1 MHDTLSPA
9 EILAGTAKRLLE
21 AGRPDLARTLAGLA
35 VGEHAGCAN
44 AHSVLG
50 VACGEL
56 GEWWAGL
63 EHARRAAALLP
74 TSAQLQYNLALTL
87 LRLGEYREGFALME
101 ARLDKPD
108 WTGFA
113 TAPSR
118 AAERRRLLRK
128 DEPVEGRQIL
138 VIVEQGL
145 GDCIMFARY
154 VPRLA
159 ERGAHVTVACS
170 PPLRPVFE
178 RIGGVVELLSPPP
191 DQPLAKINLTRAEFD
206 AWVPLLSLPFLFAAE
221 LASVP
226 AEIPYLTAAPP
237 RVAAWRERFAS
248 AGGRGNLKIGL
259 VFHANPASGSVL
271 DRSIPIADLAPL
283 FSLEGFDWVNLQGG
297 AAGRRL
303 MAEQPQAIDATKPDL
318 PLDEFAA
325 AVAATD
331 LIVSVDTMAAHCA
344 GALGHEAWLT
354 IPFSPHWC
362 WGIAGERT
370 PWYPTTRL
378 FRQSARHNWR
388 GVVDSAARRL
398 QERRA
403 KLVAGSRR

>member
-1 MHDTLSPA
+1 M
-9 EILAGTAKRLLE
+9 
-21 AGRPDLARTLAGLA
+21 
-35 VGEHAGCAN
+35 
-44 AHSVLG
+44 LG

-118 AAERRRLLRK
+118 AAERRRILRK
-128 DEPVEGRQIL
+128 DEPVEGRRIL

-226 AEIPYLTAAPP
+226 AEIPDLTAAPP

-362 WGIAGERT
+362 WGIAG
-370 PWYPTTRL
+370 
-378 FRQSARHNWR
+378 SARLGTRPHGSSGKALGTIGGGSSTAR
-388 GVVDSAARRL
+388 PGTSRSAEQSLLPEAADKAKFTAPLGLDNCRIVGSWRRL
-398 QERRA
+398 RRCVCVGA
-403 KLVAGSRR
+403 SSPRFFSRS